1 MPQTSYTIYQDKG
14 FEGMIANSRHNYHIR
29 GTQDELVNGHTAM
42 IPFGRVVRS
51 PSATGE
57 VLPLSADAQTMGG
70 VTVYSAV
77 YEKDEN
83 GNSGYP
89 VDKPMS
95 LMTEGEIF
103 MIAEVDVA
111 ITDTVFARF
120 LMNGSP
126 GAHDA
131 VGRVRNNADNG
142 GATERADAVPN
153 AKFLHPAKA
162 GQVVRVYVNFS

>member
-1 MPQTSYTIYQDKG
+1 MPQTSYSIYQDKG

-29 GTQDELVNGHTAM
+29 GTHDELVNGDTAM

-103 MIAEVDVA
+103 VIAEVDVA

-126 GAHDA
+126 GEHDA
-131 VGRVRNNADNG
+131 VGRVRDDADSG
-142 GATERADAVPN
+142 GATQRADAVPN

-162 GQVVRVYVNFS
+162 GEVVRVYVNF